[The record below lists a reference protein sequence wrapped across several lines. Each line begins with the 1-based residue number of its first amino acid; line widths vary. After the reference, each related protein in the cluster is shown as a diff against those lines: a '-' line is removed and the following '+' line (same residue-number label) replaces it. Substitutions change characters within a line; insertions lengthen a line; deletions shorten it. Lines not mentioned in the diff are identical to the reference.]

1 MYHDKDM
8 PKLTNIEDENVSVM
22 IDMYT
27 AEDYE
32 LEVGKFYLIDLG
44 VSIKIP
50 EGMQGTLVPRSSTF
64 KKYGIL
70 QTNSIGTI
78 DTSYSGK
85 DDVWRLPVFIPMFQE
100 DILNVLNQYRRFDK
114 RCYSKFEDL
123 LNNDIKF
130 RTVKI
135 PKHTRLCQ
143 FEIRPTMGK
152 IDIIEA
158 DLSKEESRGGF
169 GSTGD

>member
-27 AEDYE
+27 TEDYE

-100 DILNVLNQYRRFDK
+100 DILSVIGQFITQTGSTRWEGIVTNYDN
-114 RCYSKFEDL
+114 
-123 LNNDIKF
+123 IKF